1 MGLASPRG
9 CPPGLRTP
17 QGLTLVPLATG
28 TDGIWPVVRGGQL
41 RGGDSVAG
49 SRWSLRPL
57 ALRCRLPPQR
67 RAVARDQTGEK
78 FHSLA
83 TREYVRRQGNPTSR
97 HPK

>member
-9 CPPGLRTP
+9 CPPGLCTP

-78 FHSLA
+78 FHSLV